1 MLIFVQYLFLEAL
14 IVEAK
19 SAFDKIDQD
28 KNGEISVQELG
39 TALRLLGLSPTREEV
54 QTMMIGID
62 KKGAFG
68 NEIKRVN
75 SKGRI
80 ICWNVYCK
88 YYFLIGF
95 GLTQLCPYKASGKFY

>member
-1 MLIFVQYLFLEAL
+1 MLTFVQYLFLEAL
-14 IVEAK
+14 IIEAK

-54 QTMMIGID
+54 QTMVIGID

-68 NEIKRVN
+68 NEIKRKNNMLERLLQILFFNRLRSYTAV
-75 SKGRI
+75 SI
-80 ICWNVYCK
+80 
-88 YYFLIGF
+88 
-95 GLTQLCPYKASGKFY
+95 

>member
-1 MLIFVQYLFLEAL
+1 MLMFVQYLFLEAL
-14 IVEAK
+14 IIEAK

-68 NEIKRVN
+68 NEIKRKNNMLERLLQILFFNRLRSYTAV
-75 SKGRI
+75 SI
-80 ICWNVYCK
+80 
-88 YYFLIGF
+88 
-95 GLTQLCPYKASGKFY
+95 

>member
-14 IVEAK
+14 IIEAK

-68 NEIKRVN
+68 NEIKMHN
-75 SKGRI
+75 CLEKKKHI
-80 ICWNVYCK
+80 KN
-88 YYFLIGF
+88 
-95 GLTQLCPYKASGKFY
+95 LCNFKLLMNACISIVVI

>member
-14 IVEAK
+14 IIEAK

-54 QTMMIGID
+54 QTMIIGID

-75 SKGRI
+75 SKGKGTMLERLLQI
-80 ICWNVYCK
+80 LFVNRLRSYTAVSI
-88 YYFLIGF
+88 
-95 GLTQLCPYKASGKFY
+95 

>member
-1 MLIFVQYLFLEAL
+1 MLMFVQYLFLEAL
-14 IVEAK
+14 IIEAK

-88 YYFLIGF
+88 YYFFNRLRSYTAVSI
-95 GLTQLCPYKASGKFY
+95 

>member
-14 IVEAK
+14 IIEAK
-19 SAFDKIDQD
+19 GAFDKIDQD

-68 NEIKRVN
+68 NEIKRKNNMLERLLQILFFNRLRSYTAV
-75 SKGRI
+75 SI
-80 ICWNVYCK
+80 
-88 YYFLIGF
+88 
-95 GLTQLCPYKASGKFY
+95 